1 MDTPP
6 LPRRKTIRLQNYDYS
21 QNGAYFVTI
30 CTAHKRPLFGV
41 VRRGDPCGR
50 PPVPVYAELS
60 EIGRIVESYLTEIP
74 SHYPDVHLASYVIMP
89 DHIHMIL
96 VLTQNQP
103 ERAGQC
109 PAPTEES
116 DLSCRRGGTPGPPA
130 TTEKPAPP
138 RRRGGTPGPPALPKI
153 INAFKS
159 LTTRKAGCSLWQRG
173 YYEHILRNQQDFDEA
188 AGYITGNPVRR
199 LKQEGFCEEE
209 NRHWGGHSHCLAGG
223 RRPVVHPASEF
234 LGGYRP

>member
-130 TTEKPAPP
+130 TTEKPVPP
-138 RRRGGTPGPPALPKI
+138 CRRGGTPGPPALPKI

-188 AGYITGNPVRR
+188 AGYIAGNPVRR
-199 LKQEGFCEEE
+199 LEREGF
-209 NRHWGGHSHCLAGG
+209 W
-223 RRPVVHPASEF
+223 
-234 LGGYRP
+234 

>member
-1 MDTPP
+1 MDIPP
-6 LPRRKTIRLQNYDYS
+6 LPRRKTIRLQNYDDS

-41 VRRGDPCGR
+41 VRRGDPFGR
-50 PPVPVYAELS
+50 PPVPAYVELS
-60 EIGRIVESYLTEIP
+60 ETGRIVESYLTEIS

-103 ERAGQC
+103 QRAGQC

-116 DLSCRRGGTPGPPA
+116 DLSRRRGGTPGPPATTEKPAPPCRRGGTPGPPA

-138 RRRGGTPGPPALPKI
+138 CRRGGTPGPPALPKI

-159 LTTRKAGCSLWQRG
+159 LTTRKAGISLWQRG

-188 AGYITGNPVRR
+188 AGYIAGNPVRR
-199 LKQEGFCEEE
+199 MEREGF
-209 NRHWGGHSHCLAGG
+209 L
-223 RRPVVHPASEF
+223 
-234 LGGYRP
+234 

>member
-199 LKQEGFCEEE
+199 LEREGF
-209 NRHWGGHSHCLAGG
+209 W
-223 RRPVVHPASEF
+223 
-234 LGGYRP
+234 

>member
-41 VRRGDPCGR
+41 VRRGDPFGR
-50 PPVPVYAELS
+50 PPVPAYVELS
-60 EIGRIVESYLTEIP
+60 ETGRIVESYLTEIP

-96 VLTQNQP
+96 VLAQNQP
-103 ERAGQC
+103 QRAGQC

-116 DLSCRRGGTPGPPA
+116 DLSRRRGGTPGPPA

-138 RRRGGTPGPPALPKI
+138 CRRGGTPGPPATTEKTAPPCRRGGTPGPPALPKI

-159 LTTRKAGCSLWQRG
+159 LTTRKAGTSLWQRG
-173 YYEHILRNQQDFDEA
+173 YYEHILRNQQDFNEA
-188 AGYITGNPVRR
+188 AGYIAGNPVRR
-199 LKQEGFCEEE
+199 MEREGF
-209 NRHWGGHSHCLAGG
+209 L
-223 RRPVVHPASEF
+223 
-234 LGGYRP
+234 

>member
-130 TTEKPAPP
+130 TTEKPVPP
-138 RRRGGTPGPPALPKI
+138 CRRGGTPGPPALPKI

-188 AGYITGNPVRR
+188 AGYIAGNPVRR
-199 LKQEGFCEEE
+199 LEREGF
-209 NRHWGGHSHCLAGG
+209 L
-223 RRPVVHPASEF
+223 
-234 LGGYRP
+234 

>member
-6 LPRRKTIRLQNYDYS
+6 LPRRKTIRLQNYDDS

-41 VRRGDPCGR
+41 IRRGDPRGR
-50 PPVPVYAELS
+50 PPGPAYVELS
-60 EIGRIVESYLTEIP
+60 ETGRIVESYLTEIP
-74 SHYPDVHLASYVIMP
+74 SHYPDVYLASYVIMP

-103 ERAGQC
+103 QRAGQC
-109 PAPTEES
+109 PAPTDES
-116 DLSCRRGGTPGPPA
+116 DLSCRRSGTPGPPA

-138 RRRGGTPGPPALPKI
+138 CRRGGTPGPPALPKI

-159 LTTRKAGCSLWQRG
+159 LTTRKAGTSLWQRG

-188 AGYITGNPVRR
+188 AGYIAGNPARR
-199 LKQEGFCEEE
+199 MEREGF
-209 NRHWGGHSHCLAGG
+209 L
-223 RRPVVHPASEF
+223 
-234 LGGYRP
+234 

>member
-41 VRRGDPCGR
+41 VRRGDPFGR
-50 PPVPVYAELS
+50 PPVPAYVELS
-60 EIGRIVESYLTEIP
+60 ETGRIVESYLTEIP

-103 ERAGQC
+103 QRAGQC

-138 RRRGGTPGPPALPKI
+138 CRRGGTPGPPALWFGFSFGGHAYGHPSPPPPENHPPAKLRLFP
-153 INAFKS
+153 N
-159 LTTRKAGCSLWQRG
+159 RG
-173 YYEHILRNQQDFDEA
+173 LFRHHLHDAQ
-188 AGYITGNPVRR
+188 TPSVRR
-199 LKQEGFCEEE
+199 C
-209 NRHWGGHSHCLAGG
+209 
-223 RRPVVHPASEF
+223 P
-234 LGGYRP
+234 

>member
-130 TTEKPAPP
+130 TTEKPVPP
-138 RRRGGTPGPPALPKI
+138 CRRGGTPGPPALPKI

-188 AGYITGNPVRR
+188 AGYIAGNPVRR
-199 LKQEGFCEEE
+199 LEREGF
-209 NRHWGGHSHCLAGG
+209 G
-223 RRPVVHPASEF
+223 
-234 LGGYRP
+234 

>member
-103 ERAGQC
+103 QRAGQC

-130 TTEKPAPP
+130 TTEKPVPP
-138 RRRGGTPGPPALPKI
+138 CRRGGTPGPPALPKI

-159 LTTRKAGCSLWQRG
+159 LTTRKAGTSLWQRG

-188 AGYITGNPVRR
+188 AGYIAGNPVRR
-199 LKQEGFCEEE
+199 MEREGF
-209 NRHWGGHSHCLAGG
+209 L
-223 RRPVVHPASEF
+223 
-234 LGGYRP
+234 

>member
-6 LPRRKTIRLQNYDYS
+6 LPHRKTIRLQNYDYS

-50 PPVPVYAELS
+50 PPVPVYEELS

-130 TTEKPAPP
+130 TTEKPVPP
-138 RRRGGTPGPPALPKI
+138 CRRGGTPGPPALPKI

-188 AGYITGNPVRR
+188 AGYIAGNPFRR
-199 LKQEGFCEEE
+199 LEREGF
-209 NRHWGGHSHCLAGG
+209 G
-223 RRPVVHPASEF
+223 
-234 LGGYRP
+234 

>member
-116 DLSCRRGGTPGPPA
+116 DLSCRKGGTPGPPA
-130 TTEKPAPP
+130 TTEKPVPP
-138 RRRGGTPGPPALPKI
+138 CRRGGTPGPPALPKI

-188 AGYITGNPVRR
+188 AGYIAGNPFRR
-199 LKQEGFCEEE
+199 LEREGF
-209 NRHWGGHSHCLAGG
+209 G
-223 RRPVVHPASEF
+223 
-234 LGGYRP
+234 

>member
-30 CTAHKRPLFGV
+30 CTAHKLPLFGV

-130 TTEKPAPP
+130 TTEKPVPP
-138 RRRGGTPGPPALPKI
+138 CRRGGTPGPPALPKI

-188 AGYITGNPVRR
+188 AGYIAGNPFRR
-199 LKQEGFCEEE
+199 LEREGF
-209 NRHWGGHSHCLAGG
+209 G
-223 RRPVVHPASEF
+223 
-234 LGGYRP
+234 

>member
-130 TTEKPAPP
+130 TAEKPVPP
-138 RRRGGTPGPPALPKI
+138 CRRGGTPGPPALPKI

-188 AGYITGNPVRR
+188 AGYITENPVRR
-199 LKQEGFCEEE
+199 LERGGF
-209 NRHWGGHSHCLAGG
+209 L
-223 RRPVVHPASEF
+223 
-234 LGGYRP
+234 

>member
-130 TTEKPAPP
+130 TTEKPVPP
-138 RRRGGTPGPPALPKI
+138 CRRGGTPGPPALPKI

-188 AGYITGNPVRR
+188 AGYIAGNPFRR
-199 LKQEGFCEEE
+199 LEREGF
-209 NRHWGGHSHCLAGG
+209 G
-223 RRPVVHPASEF
+223 
-234 LGGYRP
+234 

>member
-130 TTEKPAPP
+130 TTEKPVPP
-138 RRRGGTPGPPALPKI
+138 CRRGGTPGPPATAEKPVPPCRRGGTPGPPALPKI

-159 LTTRKAGCSLWQRG
+159 LTTRKAGISLWQRG

-188 AGYITGNPVRR
+188 AGYIAGNPVRR
-199 LKQEGFCEEE
+199 LEREGF
-209 NRHWGGHSHCLAGG
+209 W
-223 RRPVVHPASEF
+223 
-234 LGGYRP
+234 

>member
-96 VLTQNQP
+96 VLTQTQSQW
-103 ERAGQC
+103 AGQC

-130 TTEKPAPP
+130 TIEKPAPP
-138 RRRGGTPGPPALPKI
+138 CRRGGTPGPPALPKI

-159 LTTRKAGCSLWQRG
+159 LTTRKAGTSLWQRG

-188 AGYITGNPVRR
+188 AGYIAGNPVRR
-199 LKQEGFCEEE
+199 MEREGF
-209 NRHWGGHSHCLAGG
+209 L
-223 RRPVVHPASEF
+223 
-234 LGGYRP
+234 

>member
-30 CTAHKRPLFGV
+30 CTAYKRPLFGV
-41 VRRGDPCGR
+41 VRRGDPFGR
-50 PPVPVYAELS
+50 PPVPAYVELS
-60 EIGRIVESYLTEIP
+60 ETGRIVESYLTEIP
-74 SHYPDVHLASYVIMP
+74 SHYPDVYLASYVIMP

-103 ERAGQC
+103 QRAGQC
-109 PAPTEES
+109 PAPTDES

-138 RRRGGTPGPPALPKI
+138 CRRGGTPGPPALWFGFSFGGHAYGHLSSPPPENHPPAKLRLFP
-153 INAFKS
+153 N
-159 LTTRKAGCSLWQRG
+159 RG
-173 YYEHILRNQQDFDEA
+173 LFRHHLHDAQ
-188 AGYITGNPVRR
+188 TPSVRR
-199 LKQEGFCEEE
+199 C
-209 NRHWGGHSHCLAGG
+209 
-223 RRPVVHPASEF
+223 P
-234 LGGYRP
+234 

>member
-1 MDTPP
+1 MDIPP
-6 LPRRKTIRLQNYDYS
+6 LPRRKTIRLQNCDYS

-30 CTAHKRPLFGV
+30 CTAYKRPLFGV
-41 VRRGDPCGR
+41 VRRGDPFGR
-50 PPVPVYAELS
+50 PPVPAYVELS
-60 EIGRIVESYLTEIP
+60 ETGRIVESYLTEIP

-103 ERAGQC
+103 QRAGQC

-138 RRRGGTPGPPALPKI
+138 CRRGGTPGPPALPKI

-159 LTTRKAGCSLWQRG
+159 LTTRKAGTSLWQRG

-188 AGYITGNPVRR
+188 AGYIAGNPVRR
-199 LKQEGFCEEE
+199 MEREGF
-209 NRHWGGHSHCLAGG
+209 L
-223 RRPVVHPASEF
+223 
-234 LGGYRP
+234 

>member
-30 CTAHKRPLFGV
+30 CTAYKRPLFGV
-41 VRRGDPCGR
+41 VRRGDPFGR
-50 PPVPVYAELS
+50 PPVPAYVELS
-60 EIGRIVESYLTEIP
+60 ETGRIVESYLTEIP

-96 VLTQNQP
+96 VLTQTQSQW
-103 ERAGQC
+103 AGQC

-116 DLSCRRGGTPGPPA
+116 DLSRRRGGTPGPPA
-130 TTEKPAPP
+130 TTEKTAPP
-138 RRRGGTPGPPALPKI
+138 CRRGGTPGPPALPKI

-159 LTTRKAGCSLWQRG
+159 LTTRKAGTSLWQRG
-173 YYEHILRNQQDFDEA
+173 YYEHILRNQQDFNEA
-188 AGYITGNPVRR
+188 AGYIAGNPVRR
-199 LKQEGFCEEE
+199 MEREGF
-209 NRHWGGHSHCLAGG
+209 L
-223 RRPVVHPASEF
+223 
-234 LGGYRP
+234 

>member
-130 TTEKPAPP
+130 TTEKPVPP
-138 RRRGGTPGPPALPKI
+138 CRRGGTPGPPATTEKPVPPCRRGGTPGPPALPKI

-188 AGYITGNPVRR
+188 AGYMAGNPVRR
-199 LKQEGFCEEE
+199 LERGGF
-209 NRHWGGHSHCLAGG
+209 L
-223 RRPVVHPASEF
+223 
-234 LGGYRP
+234 

>member
-6 LPRRKTIRLQNYDYS
+6 LPGRKTIRLQNYDYS

-130 TTEKPAPP
+130 TTEKPVPP
-138 RRRGGTPGPPALPKI
+138 CRRGGTPGPPALPKI

-188 AGYITGNPVRR
+188 AGYIAGNPVRR
-199 LKQEGFCEEE
+199 LEREGF
-209 NRHWGGHSHCLAGG
+209 W
-223 RRPVVHPASEF
+223 
-234 LGGYRP
+234 

>member
-96 VLTQNQP
+96 VLTQTQP

-130 TTEKPAPP
+130 TTEKPVPP
-138 RRRGGTPGPPALPKI
+138 CRRGGTPGPPALPKI

-188 AGYITGNPVRR
+188 AGYIAGNPVRR
-199 LKQEGFCEEE
+199 LEREGF
-209 NRHWGGHSHCLAGG
+209 L
-223 RRPVVHPASEF
+223 
-234 LGGYRP
+234 

>member
-130 TTEKPAPP
+130 TTEKPVPP
-138 RRRGGTPGPPALPKI
+138 CRRGGTPGPPALPKI

-199 LKQEGFCEEE
+199 LEREGF
-209 NRHWGGHSHCLAGG
+209 G
-223 RRPVVHPASEF
+223 
-234 LGGYRP
+234 

>member
-6 LPRRKTIRLQNYDYS
+6 LPRRKTIRLQNCDYS

-30 CTAHKRPLFGV
+30 CTAYKRPLFGV
-41 VRRGDPCGR
+41 VRRGDPFGR
-50 PPVPVYAELS
+50 PPVPAYVELS
-60 EIGRIVESYLTEIP
+60 ETGRIVESYLTEIP
-74 SHYPDVHLASYVIMP
+74 SHYPDVYLASYVIMP

-103 ERAGQC
+103 QRAGQC
-109 PAPTEES
+109 PAPTDES

-138 RRRGGTPGPPALPKI
+138 CRRGGTPGPPATTEKPAPPCRRGGTPGPPALPKI

-159 LTTRKAGCSLWQRG
+159 LTTRKAGTSLWQRG

-199 LKQEGFCEEE
+199 MEREGF
-209 NRHWGGHSHCLAGG
+209 L
-223 RRPVVHPASEF
+223 
-234 LGGYRP
+234 

>member
-6 LPRRKTIRLQNYDYS
+6 LPHRKTIRLQNYDYS
-21 QNGAYFVTI
+21 QAGAYFVTI

-96 VLTQNQP
+96 VRTKTQSQ
-103 ERAGQC
+103 RAGQC

-130 TTEKPAPP
+130 TTEKPVPP
-138 RRRGGTPGPPALPKI
+138 CRRGGTPGPPALPKI

-188 AGYITGNPVRR
+188 AGYIAGNPVRR
-199 LKQEGFCEEE
+199 LEREGF
-209 NRHWGGHSHCLAGG
+209 L
-223 RRPVVHPASEF
+223 
-234 LGGYRP
+234 

>member
-6 LPRRKTIRLQNYDYS
+6 LPRRKTIRLQNCDYS

-30 CTAHKRPLFGV
+30 CTAERKPLFGV

-50 PPVPVYAELS
+50 PPVPVYVELS

-130 TTEKPAPP
+130 
-138 RRRGGTPGPPALPKI
+138 LPKI

-159 LTTRKAGCSLWQRG
+159 LTTRKAGCSLWQCG

-188 AGYITGNPVRR
+188 AGYMAGNPVRR
-199 LKQEGFCEEE
+199 LEREGFCEKE
-209 NRHWGGHSHCLAGG
+209 NRHWGGHSHCPAGG

>member
-1 MDTPP
+1 MDIPP

-30 CTAHKRPLFGV
+30 CTAHKLPLFGV
-41 VRRGDPCGR
+41 VRRGDPFGR
-50 PPVPVYAELS
+50 PPVPAYVELS
-60 EIGRIVESYLTEIP
+60 ETGRIVESYLTEIP
-74 SHYPDVHLASYVIMP
+74 SHYPDVHLASYVIIP

-103 ERAGQC
+103 QRAGQC

-138 RRRGGTPGPPALPKI
+138 CRRGGTPGPPALPKI

-159 LTTRKAGCSLWQRG
+159 LTTRKAGTSLWQRG

-188 AGYITGNPVRR
+188 AGYIAGNPVRR
-199 LKQEGFCEEE
+199 MEREGF
-209 NRHWGGHSHCLAGG
+209 L
-223 RRPVVHPASEF
+223 
-234 LGGYRP
+234 

>member
-1 MDTPP
+1 MDIPP

-50 PPVPVYAELS
+50 PPVPAYVELS
-60 EIGRIVESYLTEIP
+60 ETGRIVESYLTEIP

-96 VLTQNQP
+96 VRTKTQSQW
-103 ERAGQC
+103 AGQC

-130 TTEKPAPP
+130 TIEKPAPP
-138 RRRGGTPGPPALPKI
+138 CRRGGTPGPPATTEKTAPPCRRGGTPGPPALPKI

-159 LTTRKAGCSLWQRG
+159 LTTRKAGTSLWQRG
-173 YYEHILRNQQDFDEA
+173 YYEHILRNQQDFNEA
-188 AGYITGNPVRR
+188 AGYIAGNPVRR
-199 LKQEGFCEEE
+199 MEREGF
-209 NRHWGGHSHCLAGG
+209 L
-223 RRPVVHPASEF
+223 
-234 LGGYRP
+234 

>member
-30 CTAHKRPLFGV
+30 CTAERKPLFGV

-50 PPVPVYAELS
+50 PPVPVYVELS

-74 SHYPDVHLASYVIMP
+74 SHYSDVHLASYVIMP

-130 TTEKPAPP
+130 TTEQPVPP
-138 RRRGGTPGPPALPKI
+138 CRRGGTPGPPALPKI

-188 AGYITGNPVRR
+188 AGYMAGNPVRR
-199 LKQEGFCEEE
+199 LERGGF
-209 NRHWGGHSHCLAGG
+209 L
-223 RRPVVHPASEF
+223 
-234 LGGYRP
+234 

>member
-30 CTAHKRPLFGV
+30 CTAHKLPLFGV

-130 TTEKPAPP
+130 TTEKPVPP
-138 RRRGGTPGPPALPKI
+138 CRRGGTPGPPALPKI

-159 LTTRKAGCSLWQRG
+159 LTTRKAGISLGQRG

-188 AGYITGNPVRR
+188 AGYIAGNPVRR
-199 LKQEGFCEEE
+199 LDRGGF
-209 NRHWGGHSHCLAGG
+209 L
-223 RRPVVHPASEF
+223 
-234 LGGYRP
+234 

>member
-130 TTEKPAPP
+130 TTEKPVPP
-138 RRRGGTPGPPALPKI
+138 CRRGGTPGPPATAEKPVPPCRRGGTPGPPALPKI

-188 AGYITGNPVRR
+188 AGYIAGNPFRR
-199 LKQEGFCEEE
+199 LEREGF
-209 NRHWGGHSHCLAGG
+209 G
-223 RRPVVHPASEF
+223 
-234 LGGYRP
+234 